1 MEDQSQQQAFLG
13 AQQDAAPK
21 RHDKGDA
28 ASLTDLSNQVIN
40 GSRRLRVL
48 EERYI
53 NLRKKTT
60 VTDSTMLKH
69 YQDIARNLQIINGDI
84 LDLQKAV
91 TDIKDKMRL
100 MIREVKNCAT
110 AEDLTTLQRYLDFW
124 DPVKF
129 VTQDEVKKIVQECLG
144 LSSTRREVQRKSPE
158 ESEEEEVATENHN
171 I

>member
-1 MEDQSQQQAFLG
+1 MDDQSQQQAFLG
-13 AQQDAAPK
+13 VQQDAAPK

-40 GSRRLRVL
+40 SSRRLRIL

-69 YQDIARNLQIINGDI
+69 YQDIARNLQLINGDI

-129 VTQDEVKKIVQECLG
+129 VTYEEVKKIVQEYMG
-144 LSSTRREVQRKSPE
+144 PPNGRRETQQKSQE
-158 ESEEEEVATENHN
+158 ESQEEVATENHN